1 MAKQCMIQREK
12 KRIKTVAK
20 YADKR
25 AALKATI
32 KDMTIDFDVRM
43 EAQKALQKLPRNS
56 NPVRV
61 QRRCQVTGRPH
72 AVYRKFGLCRN
83 KLREATMRGDVPGL
97 HKASW

>member
-1 MAKQCMIQREK
+1 MIQREL
-12 KRIKTVAK
+12 KRIKTVEKFAV
-20 YADKR
+20 KR
-25 AALKATI
+25 AELKATI
-32 KDMTIDFDVRM
+32 KDMSIDFDVRM

-61 QRRCQVTGRPH
+61 QRRCQITGRPH